1 MPQSGREAV
10 QQGQESSR
18 SGLRR
23 LPRTFAEFVC
33 PQLTARFSWSQDLA
47 SGDGGARRKKE
58 ASNAQNERNKKKR
71 RRGLN
76 VQEQEGGD
84 AEEDEGQVVLVR
96 VRLGL
101 ALGPRARTRAWVRV
115 RVRATRH
122 TMQVPPQSPQ
132 RGGTAP
138 NSTAGSPL
146 DLLGRAVSRAFRGG
160 M

>member
-1 MPQSGREAV
+1 MDTVAADHHG
-10 QQGQESSR
+10 
-18 SGLRR
+18 
-23 LPRTFAEFVC
+23 
-33 PQLTARFSWSQDLA
+33 
-47 SGDGGARRKKE
+47 KKE

-76 VQEQEGGD
+76 VQEEEGGD

-101 ALGPRARTRAWVRV
+101 ALGPRARTRAWARV
-115 RVRATRH
+115 RVRATRY
-122 TMQVPPQSPQ
+122 TMQAPPQSPQ
-132 RGGTAP
+132 SGGTAP